1 MISSD
6 ENSNIVKYAFDNRLT
21 TQFKSVNESNCW
33 VGMYLRSNYIIT
45 KIEWGTNETDHNTY
59 LLGVFEGANQKNLE
73 DAIPIYMIITKG
85 EINSMNTVNIGAQ
98 IKF

>member
-1 MISSD
+1 
-6 ENSNIVKYAFDNRLT
+6 
-21 TQFKSVNESNCW
+21 
-33 VGMYLRSNYIIT
+33 MYLGANYIIT
-45 KIEWGTNETDHNTY
+45 KIEWGANETDHNAY

-73 DAIPIYMIITKG
+73 DAIPIYMITTKG